1 MRQYR
6 LLPLCALLGVLFA
19 GLLPKLDAQEEQDS
33 ADLVFLIDGSENV
46 GAPNFPAVLDLV
58 LRIIERL
65 DVGRNTVRVA
75 LALYN
80 TDPQIKFY
88 LNRYDSKSRVLEA
101 VKGLTFSGGDE
112 SNLGSALE
120 EVAESLLSETA
131 GGRAEEGVPQIL
143 VVISAGQSTDD
154 TGAGTRALKMAGV
167 VTLGVA
173 IGDIATTDLEAVATD
188 KSFVILAPNFRAVA
202 NMVDQLLH
210 YINGVI
216 QRNLLFENE
225 FTEVLEVGKRDIIF
239 LIDSTMGATVIS
251 SLREFIKQFVETR
264 PIGPDKVQI
273 GVAQFGNTPRVVMDL
288 NSHGSREELVAAL
301 PTLRPR
307 PGSTVNIGAAL
318 DFVRMNMLQ
327 PAKGSRIQQRVP
339 QLLMLFTSKSSSDS
353 VEEPA
358 KALHRMGVLTL
369 AAGSRGVDVNQM
381 KQIAFVERVVFMT
394 KDLRALTR
402 NPREILDALTTLAGE
417 VTEVPTESEVEI
429 TTVQTQKVVRDIV
442 FLVDGSNY
450 IGRSNFPYIRDFMI
464 NVVNQ
469 LEIRPDRVQIG
480 LLQFA
485 ETPKVEFYLN
495 NYSNRQDVVNKIYQ
509 LRLTGGSV
517 LNTGAAMNYA
527 LSTMFQPSTGSRRRQ
542 GVQQVL
548 VLITGGPSQDEVKR
562 VADQLALE
570 GVLTF
575 TVSSGQADEE
585 LLKTAAFVPDL
596 AYHETS
602 FSDLPAMA
610 ETIMPKLITV
620 VGDTDVTAGVP
631 KIERDVAFLIDGTDN
646 VREGFA
652 AIRDFIIK
660 IIEPLNIGNDMVQ
673 ISVVQHSERP
683 TPSFYLNTY
692 QTKDEVIRAINAMTP
707 AGGQTLNTGAALTY
721 MKNTILSGRHG
732 SRAAQNV
739 PQFLIVLTASRSR
752 DNVREPAGALKTEGV
767 VPFGVGV
774 KDADPKQ
781 IEAISHNPSF
791 AFNVK
796 EFSELSTIPQRLNN
810 YVSLPS
816 EHLTEVLEK
825 VQSDAPKR
833 DIVFLL
839 DGSDNTI
846 NGFPEIKLF
855 MKSIVESL
863 FVSDIKDRVSV
874 VQFADNSEVNFYL
887 NSHQTKTDIMNAMD
901 NIRHKGGSSI
911 NIGGALQ
918 FVRHSV
924 FTSSTGSRRLEGVPQ
939 ILILLSSKPSTDNVR
954 GPAFALKEH
963 EIISV
968 GVGIGDAELSEL
980 EMVAF
985 NPGFTY
991 KVADFSKLPSIQS
1004 QLVAS
1009 LNIHKAAKETVT
1021 GISDLVASNK
1031 RDIVFL
1037 LDGSDD
1043 SRSGFP
1049 AIREFMRRM
1058 AEELNIEEDKVR
1070 MAVVLYSDDMDV
1082 YFSLKTHKSKKAI
1095 IYAVRSLRHKGGRFR
1110 NTGAALRFVR
1120 DHVFTVSSGS
1130 RLREGVPQVLLLLTG
1145 GKSSDDVSVPALD
1158 LKQSGILSFA
1168 IGMKNANQEEL
1179 QNIASSSTF
1188 LFNLPVFGE
1197 LLSIQPEVA
1206 AVIQA
1211 EIHIEHPSIVV
1222 ELESPQRDIVFLLDG
1237 SDDTRSGFS
1246 AMKGFVQ
1253 RVVQTLNVG
1262 ENKDRVSVVQY
1273 SRIPQMHFN
1282 LRTYTEKANILN
1294 ALQELNHLGGRPL
1307 NTGAA
1312 LDFVRNNAFTD
1323 SSGSRREDGIPQIL
1337 ILLSGG
1343 RSQDNVASAAA
1354 ALKQEKVVPFCVGT
1368 RNADIL
1374 QLQMIAFNPSYAF
1387 NVPRFDDFGSIH
1399 TQLVSFVKR
1408 VPRQQPRIKS
1418 QEVLGLADHSDQHD
1432 IVFLLDS
1439 SDDMQNEYQ
1448 TILGFVERI
1457 IEKFSVDENKNR
1469 ISVVQYSGQ
1478 PYVEFFLNTHKT
1490 QQNVMRNVR
1499 RLRHKGG
1506 RPLNTGAALQYVKDN
1521 VFESSSGSRHL
1532 QGVHQFLLLLTG
1544 GRSNDD
1550 VKNAVKSLKGIGVTS
1565 IVVGTKNADILEIQ
1579 TISQDTGRAFL
1590 STDSSD
1596 LSSIEKEI
1604 YSAIQKGATPTL
1616 NPTLN
1621 DVYRRDVVF
1630 VLDASDDTLPSFP
1643 AIKDFVQRIV
1653 ENLKI
1658 GENRDRVA
1666 VVQYSN
1672 KAETNFDLSRHST
1685 DVDVLGAVRDL
1696 HHKGGYTRN
1705 IGTALE
1711 YARVNIFTSVSE
1723 SRLLE
1728 GVSQILILLS
1738 GGRSGDDIRTPV
1750 SMLKE
1755 NGVICIAIGTKDAD
1769 TIELQTISYEPKYAV
1784 SVTDFE
1790 NLLTAKEN
1798 VLSLLR
1804 DSSYHADELA
1814 SSKGSDSKK
1823 HDIVF
1828 LIDGSYDSQKG
1839 FETIRGFIE
1848 KFVRSL
1854 NLGENRDQVAVVQY
1868 SRDTR
1873 VNFYLNSYSSKNDVL
1888 NSIRTMSHK
1897 SGRPL
1902 NIGRALAFVRDNV
1915 FAGSVGGRSIELVP
1929 QFLYVFSGGRSWD
1942 DVRGPAQSLKE
1953 NGIKT
1958 ITFGT
1963 KNSDTLEMQTI
1974 SYTPAHYF
1982 FVTEFENLQN
1992 MQPSVEATMRGT
2004 QENPEISTVIVDTTK
2019 KDIVF
2024 LLDDSDSTR
2033 SGFPAMRDFVER
2045 VVDRLNVGENKDR
2058 VCVVQYSRNAQ
2069 VHFYLNT
2076 FKTKQ
2081 DVVESVRGLRHR
2093 GGRPLNT
2100 GAALQFVRDNVITN
2114 STGSR
2119 RPQGVPQILLL
2130 LNGGKSFDDVDA
2142 PASALKQQGVFVI
2155 GIGTRSSDSRELQRI
2170 SHDPSHALLVSE
2182 FTDLPTLQEQLSSAM
2197 SSVPTRSTP
2206 TIIVDRKPAG
2216 KDVVFLLDGSDGT
2229 RAGFAA
2235 MRDFVQRVVET
2246 LSVDD
2251 NKDRVSVVQ
2260 YSRDPAVQFYLNTY
2274 ATKSEILDT
2283 VRGLRHKGGRPLNTG
2298 AALQYL
2304 RDNVFTAS
2312 AGSRLLE
2319 RVPQVLILLSGGRSS
2334 DSVEAAASALKQ
2346 LGIQTFAI
2354 GTRGADRSELQKLS
2368 QRPTDAILV
2377 SEFTDLPSV
2386 QKQLQTSVE
2395 AVSEEVAPKLPTVPV
2410 DIAKK
2415 DIVFL
2420 LDDSDSTRSGFPA
2433 MRDFVE
2439 GVVDRLNVG
2448 ENKDRVSVVQYSRDA
2463 EVHFYLNRFKTK
2475 QDVVDSVR
2483 GLRHR
2488 GGRPLN
2494 TGAALQFVRNNV
2506 ITNSSGSRRPQGVPQ
2521 ILLLLNGGKSVD
2533 DVDAPASALKQQGVF
2548 VIGIGTRSSDSRELQ
2563 RISHD
2568 PSHALLVSEF
2578 TDLPTIQEQ
2587 LSSAMSSVPTRSTP
2601 TIIVD
2606 RKPAGKDVVFLL
2618 DGSDGTRAGFA
2629 AMRDFVQRV
2638 VETLSV
2644 DDNKDRVSVVQ
2655 YSRDP
2660 AVQFY
2665 LNTYATKS
2673 EILDTVRGLRHK
2685 GGKPLNTG
2693 AALQY
2698 LRDNVFT
2705 ASAGSRLLERVP
2717 QVLIL
2722 LSGGRSSDSVEAA
2735 ASALKQLG
2743 IQTFAIGT
2751 RGADRSELQK
2761 LSHRPTDAIL
2771 VSEFTD
2777 LPSVQKQL
2785 QTSVEAVS
2793 EEVAPKLP
2801 TVHVDTAKK
2810 DIVFLLDDSD
2820 STRSGFPAMRDFV
2833 ERVVDRLNV
2842 GENKDRVSVVQYSRD
2857 AEVHFYLN
2865 TFKTKQDVVDS
2876 VRGLRHRGGRPL
2888 NTGAAL
2894 QFVRNNVIT
2903 NSSGSRRPQGVPQI
2917 LLLLN
2922 GGKSVD
2928 DVDAP
2933 ASALKQQGVFVIG
2946 IGTRSSDSRE
2956 LQRIS
2961 HDPSHALLVSEF
2973 TDLPTIQEQLSSAMS
2988 SVPTRSTPTIIVDR
3002 KPAGKDVVFLLDGSD
3017 GTRAGFAAMRDF
3029 VQRVVETLSV
3039 DDNKDRVSVVQYSRD
3054 PAVQFYLNTYA
3065 TKSEIL
3071 DTVRGLRH
3079 KGGRPLNTGAALQY
3093 LRDNVFTASAGSRL
3107 LERVPQVLI
3116 LLSGGRSSDS
3126 VEAAASALK
3135 QLGIQTFAI
3144 GTRGADRSEL
3154 QKLSHRPTDAIL
3166 VSEFTDLPSVQK
3178 QLQTSVEAVSEEVAP
3193 ELPTVPVDTAK
3204 KDIVFLLDDSDSTRS
3219 GFPAMRDFVERV
3231 VDRLNVGENKDRV
3244 SVVQYSRD
3252 AEVHFYLNTF
3262 KTKQDVVD
3270 SVRGL
3275 RHRGGRPLNTGA
3287 ALQFVR
3293 NNVIT
3298 NSSGSRRPQGVPQI
3312 LLLLNG
3318 GKSVDDVDAPASALK
3333 QQGVF
3338 VIGIGTRSSDS
3349 RELQRISHDPSHALL
3364 VSEFTDLPIIQEQL
3378 SSAMSSVPTRS
3389 TPTIIVDR
3397 KPAGKDVV
3405 FLLDGSDGTRAG
3417 FAAMRDFVQ
3426 RVVETLSVDDNKDRV
3441 SVVQYS
3447 RDPAVQ
3453 FYLNTYATK
3462 SEILDTV
3469 RGLRH
3474 KGGRP
3479 LNTGAALQYLRD
3491 NVFTA
3496 SAGSR
3501 LLERVPQV
3509 LILLSGGRS
3518 SDSVEAA
3525 ASALKQL
3532 GIQTFAIGTR
3542 GADRS
3547 ELQKLSHRPTDAI
3560 LVSEFTDLPS
3570 VQKQLQTSV
3579 EAVSEEVAPEL
3590 PTVPVDTAKKD
3601 IVFLLDDSDSTRS
3614 GFPAM
3619 RDFVERVVDRLNV
3632 GENKDR
3638 VSVVQ
3643 YSRDAEV
3650 HFYLNTFKT
3659 KQDVVDSVRGLRH
3672 RGGRPLNTGAALQFV
3687 RNNVITN
3694 SSGSRRPQGVPQILL
3709 LLNGGKSFDD
3719 VDAPASAL
3727 KQQGVFVIG
3736 IGTRSSDSR
3745 ELQRIS
3751 HDPSHALLVSEF
3763 TDLPTIQEQ
3772 LSSAMSSVPTRS
3784 TPTIIVDRKPAGK
3797 DVVFLLDGSDGTRA
3811 GFAAMRDFVQRVVET
3826 LSVDDNKD
3834 RVSVV
3839 QYSRDPAVQ
3848 FYLNTYA
3855 TKSEI
3860 LDTVR
3865 GLRHK
3870 GGRPLNTG
3878 AALQY
3883 LRDNVFTAS
3892 AGSRLLERVPQVLI
3906 LLSGGRSSDSVEA
3919 AASALKQLGIQ
3930 TFAIGTRGA
3939 DRSELQK
3946 LSHRPTDAIL
3956 VSEFTD
3962 LPSVQKQ
3969 LQTSVEA
3976 VSEEVAPELP
3986 TVPVDTAKKDIVFLL
4001 DDSDSTRSGFP
4012 AMRDFVERVVDRL
4025 NVGEN
4030 KDRVSVVQYSRDA
4043 EVHFYLNTFKT
4054 KQDVVDSV
4062 RGLRH
4067 RGGRPL
4073 NTGAALQFV
4082 RNNVITNSSGS
4093 RRPQGVPQILL
4104 LLNGGKSVDD
4114 VDAPAS
4120 ALKQQ
4125 GVFVIGIGTRSS
4137 DSRELQRISH
4147 DPSHAL
4153 LVSEFTDLP
4162 TIQEQLSSAMSSV
4175 PTRSTPT
4182 IIVDRK
4188 PAGKDVVFL
4197 LDGSDGT
4204 RAGFAAMRDF
4214 VQRVVETL
4222 SVDDN
4227 KDRVSVVQ
4235 YSRDPAVQFYLN
4247 TYATKSEILDTVRGL
4262 RHKGGRPLNTGAA
4275 LQYLRDNVFTASA
4288 GSRLLERVPQVLILL
4303 SGGRSSDSVEAAASA
4318 LKQLGIQTFA
4328 IGTRGA
4334 DRSELQKLSHRP
4346 TDAILVSEFTDLPSV
4361 QKQLQTSVEAVSEE
4375 VAPELPTVPVDT
4387 AKKDIVFL
4395 LDDSDSTRSGFPAM
4409 RDFVERVVDRL
4420 NVGENKDR
4428 VSVVQYS
4435 RDAEVHFYLNTFKTK
4450 QDVVDSV
4457 RGLRHRGGRPLNTGA
4472 ALQFVRNN
4480 VITNSSG
4487 SRRPQGVPQILLLL
4501 NGGKSVD
4508 DVDAPASA
4516 LKQQGVFVIGIGTR
4530 SSDSRELQRISHD
4543 PSHAL
4548 LVSEFTD
4555 LPTIQEQLSSAM
4567 SSAPTRS
4574 TPTIIVDR
4582 KPAGKDVV
4590 FLLDGSDGT
4599 RAGFAAM
4606 RDFVQRVVETLSVDD
4621 NKDRVSVVQYSRD
4634 PAVQFYL
4641 NTYATKSEILD
4652 TVRGLRHKGGR
4663 PLNTGAA
4670 LQYLRDNVFTAS
4682 AGSRLLER
4690 VPQVLILLSGGRS
4703 SDSVEAAASA
4713 LKQLGIQTFAIGTR
4727 GADRSEL
4734 QKLSHRPTDAI
4745 LVSEFTDLPSVQKQ
4759 LQTSVEAVSEE
4770 VAPELPTV
4778 PVDTAKKDIVFLLDD
4793 SDSTRSGFPAMRD
4806 FVERVVDRLN
4816 VGENKDRVSV
4826 VQYSRDAEVHFYLN
4840 TFKTKQDVVDSV
4852 RGLRHR
4858 GGRPLNTGAALQFV
4872 RNNVITNSSGSR
4884 RPQGVPQILLL
4895 LNGGKSVDD
4904 VDAPASALKQQGV
4917 FVIGIGTRSSDSREL
4932 QRISHDPSHALLVS
4946 EFTDLPTIQEQLSS
4960 AMSSVPTR
4968 STPTII
4974 VDRKPAGKDVVFLL
4988 DGSDGTRAGFAA
5000 MRDFVQRVVET
5011 LSVDDNKDRVS
5022 VVQYSRDPAV
5032 QFYLNT
5038 YATESEILDTVRGL
5052 RHKGGRPLNTGAAL
5066 QYLRDNVFTASAGSR
5081 LLERVPQVLILLSGG
5096 RSSDN
5101 VEAAASA
5108 LKQLGIQTFAIG
5120 TRGADRSELQKL
5132 SHRPTD
5138 AILVSEFTD
5147 LPSVQKQLQTSV
5159 EAVSEEVA
5167 PELPTVPV
5175 DTAKKDI
5182 VFLLDDSDSTR
5193 SGFPAMLDFVERV
5206 VDRLNVGENKDRVSV
5221 VQYSR
5226 DAEVHFYL
5234 NTFKTKQDVVDSV
5247 RGLRHRGGR
5256 PLNTGAALQFVRN
5269 NVITNSS
5276 GSRRPQGVP
5285 QILLLLNGGKSFD
5298 DVDAPASA
5306 LKQQGVFVIGIG
5318 TRSSDSRE
5326 LQRISHDP
5334 SHALLVSEFTDL
5346 PTIQEQLSSALT
5358 SAPTRSTPTIIVG
5371 RKPAG
5376 KDVVFLLDGSDGTRA
5391 GFAAMRDFVQR
5402 VVETL
5407 SVDDNKDRVS
5417 MVQYSRDPAV
5427 QFYLNTYATKSEI
5440 LDTVRG
5446 LRHKGGRPLNTG
5458 AALQYLR
5465 DNVFTA
5471 SAGSR
5476 LLERVP
5482 QVLILLSGG
5491 RSSDSVEAA
5500 ASALKQL
5507 GVQTFAVGTRGADRS
5522 ELQKLSHRPTDAILV
5537 SEFTDLPSVQKQ
5549 LQTSV
5554 EAVSEE
5560 VAPELP
5566 TVPVDTA
5573 KKDVVFLLDASD
5585 STRSGF
5591 PAMRDFVERVV
5602 DRLNVGE
5609 NKDRV
5614 SVVQY
5619 SRDAEVHFY
5628 LNTFKTKQDVVD
5640 SVRGLRHRG
5649 GRPLNTGAALQF
5661 VRNNVITNSSGSRR
5675 PQGVPQILLL
5685 LNGGKSFDDV
5695 DAPASVLKQ
5704 QGVFVIGI
5712 GIRSSDSGE
5721 LQRISHDPS
5730 NALLVSEFTDLP
5742 TIQEQLS
5749 SAMSSVPT
5757 RSTPTIIAESQ
5768 GPRKDIVFIVDGSD
5782 AVGRE
5787 FPIIKEFMRRIVENL
5802 NVGENKI
5809 RIGVVQYG
5817 DSAQTDIYLN
5827 THTTKEGVL
5836 NAVKGLRQRGGRQR
5850 NLGRALQMV
5859 GQVVLTPARGG
5870 RKREGVPQFV
5880 IVVASGAS
5888 TDDITG
5894 AATTLKQSRVIPFSI
5909 GTRDVNPT
5917 ELQVVSYVA
5926 HFAVTVDDLPGL
5938 YTVQESLINTL
5949 TEMSDDDITRMR
5961 PEFPRYDGIT
5971 PTSPGEKRDVVF
5983 LIDGTTAV
5991 RSEFPAIREMI
6002 RRVVEKLDI
6011 GLDNI
6016 RVSVVQYSEEP
6027 KAEFLLNEFSTKDEV
6042 RQAVARLR
6050 NKGGNLLNTGRALE
6064 WVSRNIYQRSAGSRI
6079 EEGVPQFLILVTGG
6093 KSADDVSTS
6102 ADQLKRNRI
6111 APLAIGSRNTDLD
6124 ELKQISLKPELVY
6137 RVESFQ
6143 QLPRVETQLIDSV
6156 KTIST
6161 TEIISS
6167 YVPETAVTVNL
6178 GRKDIIFLIDGSD
6191 VTGPAGIAHIRDFI
6205 LNIVKQLDVRPDQV
6219 RVAVVQYADKIQTEF
6234 SLKSH
6239 NNKEGVISAI
6249 KRLRQMGG
6257 RSSDLANAI
6266 DYILK
6271 NELKPAAGA
6280 RPVEASQHLVVL
6292 TGGRSSQDVS
6302 LYGPL
6307 LKGSR
6312 VNCVGIGAGGADKRQ
6327 LTQITTTAEDVLQ
6340 VPAFR
6345 GLSSVQERL
6354 IVRLGETMIEETP
6367 TDRETDPSP
6376 PKKADIVFLVDSS
6389 INLGQEHFND
6399 VMAFII
6405 NLIDLFFT
6413 ERDNPR
6419 IGLAH
6424 YAADVTDAFYLNTYK
6439 NKDDVIN
6446 AIGQAEYKGGNK
6458 INTGAAIRHIQNV
6471 HFTKEKGSRMDEGTP
6486 QILMVIT
6493 GGKSADDSKT
6503 AALGLKKKGVRVFA
6517 IGVGNIEDELENLAS
6532 QSSTVARAVNFQELS
6547 ELNEQILET
6556 LNDQM
6561 KGEECVEVADVP
6573 RTCNVEV
6580 LVGFDV
6586 SAQNIFSAQTN
6597 LQSKMGAIL
6606 QRISKMAAISC
6617 SLGQI
6622 PSVQVGMLAMDSASE
6637 PVQVDFTDNADEL
6650 FEAFRDLRNRGP
6662 FVLNGKTISAY
6673 NNMFKARQDNIVKV
6687 VIHLTDGLDAPYAEM
6702 KRQVEE
6708 LRVSGVD
6715 GFILV
6720 GLERVPKFEDA
6731 LLLEFGRGFRYTR
6744 PLRVNIMDLDYELME
6759 ELDNIAERSCCGV
6772 PCKCTGT
6779 RGDRGGVGFAGTKGG
6794 PGLSGSQGHPG
6805 DEGGP
6810 GERGPPGVNG
6820 TQGFQGCPGQRGVKG
6835 SRGYSGE
6842 NGETGEIGLDGIN
6855 GEEGKS
6861 GVAGPLGDRGNPGRR
6876 GPKGAKGQKGDGGEM
6891 GIRGD
6896 PGTSGKDNSQRGPKG
6911 EPGDAG
6917 PPGEPGEDGQRG
6929 VLGERGRLGGD
6940 GRRGAPGSPG
6950 VAGRPGGEGVQGEP
6964 GIGGSRGPPGPMG
6977 TPGSRGED
6985 GNPGP
6990 RGPGGKTGPGG
7001 EKGRRGALG
7010 RKGEPG
7016 EPGPKG
7022 VVGPLGPRGEPGE
7035 DGRDGFGVP
7044 GPKGRKGDEG
7054 FPGFPGPK
7062 GAAGDPGSNGGPGPH
7077 GKPGQRGVS
7086 GNIGPSGQK
7095 GEDGYPGP
7103 YGQKGP
7109 RGPGVVQCDLVKKIR
7124 ENCPCCSGQQ
7134 ECPLFPTELA
7144 FALDVSQGVSPTA
7157 FNNMRDTV
7165 LRIVRDI
7172 TISESNCPRGARV
7185 AVTLYNNKVITEV
7198 RFADALKKRA
7208 LLQRIEGLQNP
7219 VTGQQRSL
7227 NTAMSFVAQNTFKRV
7242 RSGFL
7247 MRKVAIFFVGG
7258 EAGQAQALTNAALR
7272 LHDAGIATLF
7282 LVGREDRALRRALQF
7297 NNTALG
7303 QVIVLPNAGSTQYTS
7318 VIQKVMNCH
7327 VCLDVCSPDSMCDY
7341 VPGLAGRDRRS
7352 FTTDV
7357 DIDLAFML
7365 DSSES
7370 TYPTVFTEIK
7380 RYIAHMVEHLEVSSN
7395 PISSVNHARVS
7406 VVQQAPY
7413 EYLQN
7418 KTGSPIHV
7426 DFGLTEHQSAQ
7437 DIVKYLL
7444 EKTPQLEGGRALG
7457 AAIES
7462 TVEEVFQKAPLQRD
7476 RKVLVLFVTG
7486 SVEEEE
7492 EQLVRIATEVKCNGF
7507 FLVIMG
7513 VGDKL
7518 SAGDARVLFRMA
7530 SEPSDVFFKRL
7541 DSISHFYD
7549 KHLLTFGQL
7558 LPKYISIEN
7567 AFYMSPEVSKNCKWF
7582 QGDQPLKNPFTSP
7595 QQKERTHQK
7604 HHETHQEVHHRKHN
7618 DGHELHVSNVTS
7630 SSLKL
7635 RWSSPDTKVLIYF
7648 EIVVTR
7654 LPHHTLV
7661 LKTNVSTTGI
7671 SVDNLESNQS
7681 YHAVVTGYTSEG
7693 QVVSILKGIIT
7704 TKTAEQKPAS
7714 QSNTGVNTPPM
7725 AKPETVNELA
7735 DPCSLD
7741 YDPGMPC
7748 KDYQAKWFFDRKN
7761 GICTQFWYGGCGG
7774 NENRFNTETLCL
7786 KHCMRS
7792 VLEPQAKVQPV
7803 EQVASLPDPA
7813 SSTVVDICQLPKE
7826 EGACAKFVLKWHYDA
7841 PSKSCTRFWYGGCGG
7856 NHNRFDT
7863 YEQCVKACGKTAP
7876 VQQGTMAAIRT

>member
-19 GLLPKLDAQEEQDS
+19 GLLPKLDAQEARDISKDCAQGFPADMYFLVDSSWSMGEENFDHVRRFLYSLIQSLHQVGGDRFKFALVQYNNRPETEFQLNTYPTTQGVLAHIKAMPYRGGGTRTGLGLEFLTRTHLTTASGSRAVEGVAQVVVVLTDGRSQDDASEPAQVLQMAGVEVFAVGVQNAVDLELREMASRPYESHVFSIDSFLTLRDIIQDLVVGLCSTVGQPGGASVANESPVTGGGTEQDS

-2395 AVSEEVAPKLPTVPV
+2395 AVSEEVAPKLPTVP
-2410 DIAKK
+2410 
-2415 DIVFL
+2415 
-2420 LDDSDSTRSGFPA
+2420 
-2433 MRDFVE
+2433 
-2439 GVVDRLNVG
+2439 
-2448 ENKDRVSVVQYSRDA
+2448 
-2463 EVHFYLNRFKTK
+2463 
-2475 QDVVDSVR
+2475 
-2483 GLRHR
+2483 
-2488 GGRPLN
+2488 
-2494 TGAALQFVRNNV
+2494 
-2506 ITNSSGSRRPQGVPQ
+2506 
-2521 ILLLLNGGKSVD
+2521 
-2533 DVDAPASALKQQGVF
+2533 
-2548 VIGIGTRSSDSRELQ
+2548 
-2563 RISHD
+2563 
-2568 PSHALLVSEF
+2568 
-2578 TDLPTIQEQ
+2578 
-2587 LSSAMSSVPTRSTP
+2587 
-2601 TIIVD
+2601 
-2606 RKPAGKDVVFLL
+2606 
-2618 DGSDGTRAGFA
+2618 
-2629 AMRDFVQRV
+2629 
-2638 VETLSV
+2638 
-2644 DDNKDRVSVVQ
+2644 
-2655 YSRDP
+2655 
-2660 AVQFY
+2660 
-2665 LNTYATKS
+2665 
-2673 EILDTVRGLRHK
+2673 
-2685 GGKPLNTG
+2685 
-2693 AALQY
+2693 
-2698 LRDNVFT
+2698 
-2705 ASAGSRLLERVP
+2705 
-2717 QVLIL
+2717 
-2722 LSGGRSSDSVEAA
+2722 
-2735 ASALKQLG
+2735 
-2743 IQTFAIGT
+2743 
-2751 RGADRSELQK
+2751 
-2761 LSHRPTDAIL
+2761 
-2771 VSEFTD
+2771 
-2777 LPSVQKQL
+2777 
-2785 QTSVEAVS
+2785 
-2793 EEVAPKLP
+2793 
-2801 TVHVDTAKK
+2801 VDTAKK